1 MLLYITGGAGSGKSA
16 FAEDQILRSP
26 AAPRLYVASME
37 PSGPEAEAR
46 IARHRA
52 LRAGKGFETVERP
65 RALETLPVPAGCA
78 VLLEDLTNLFAN
90 EWFGPAR
97 EGAAGCDRV
106 LETLH
111 QVMMEGLPSGL
122 KPAELKWEEAA
133 WDQDASMFLRRG
145 SLRCG
150 AYFIAAA
157 SEDGP
162 LLEDFILKGVMK

>member
-97 EGAAGCDRV
+97 TDAAERILAALRRLGQRAALTVVVGND
-106 LETLH
+106 LFSDGMDYDAGTL
-111 QVMMEGLPSGL
+111 
-122 KPAELKWEEAA
+122 A
-133 WDQDASMFLRRG
+133 FLRALAGLARETAALADQVYEVVCG
-145 SLRCG
+145 IPLRH
-150 AYFIAAA
+150 
-157 SEDGP
+157 
-162 LLEDFILKGVMK
+162 K